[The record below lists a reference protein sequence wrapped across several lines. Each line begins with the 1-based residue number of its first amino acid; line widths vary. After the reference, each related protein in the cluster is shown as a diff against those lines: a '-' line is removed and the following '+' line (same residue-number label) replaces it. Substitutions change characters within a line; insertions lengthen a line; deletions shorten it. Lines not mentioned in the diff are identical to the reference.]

1 MISMTGHGRGE
12 ARSKTWTA
20 VVECHSVNR
29 KTADV
34 SLHCDR
40 SAFWLEPAVRERVL
54 SKIGRGRVQ
63 VNLAL
68 SRNEGNT
75 EPFFDES
82 RAAAFVEQARQL
94 QKRLGL
100 DGGVTLSDVLAAPGV
115 TRSSE
120 PSGEAAKSTV
130 MSALD
135 QAMNGLLET
144 REREGA
150 SLQRVLAKSADRLSS
165 ILKKISPLARKV
177 SATHRGNLLKRIE
190 QAGLRLQQDDARL
203 ATEVAFF
210 AERSD
215 ITEELE
221 RAACHIAQ
229 FHEKLGAKGP
239 VGRTLEFLAQELGRE
254 FNTLGSKS
262 SNTSISRHVID
273 AKAELDRIR
282 EQLANIE

>member
-1 MISMTGHGRGE
+1 MTGHGRGE
-12 ARSKTWTA
+12 IRTKTWSA

-29 KTADV
+29 KTADI

-40 SAFWLEPAVRERVL
+40 SAFWLEPAVREKVL

-63 VNLAL
+63 VNLTL
-68 SRNEGNT
+68 SRNAGGK

-82 RAAAFVEQARQL
+82 RAIAFVAQARHL

-100 DGGVTLSDVLAAPGV
+100 EGGVTLSDVLAAPGV

-120 PSGEAAKSTV
+120 PAGEAAKTTAL
-130 MSALD
+130 SALD
-135 QAMNGLLET
+135 EALKGLLET
-144 REREGA
+144 RKCEGA
-150 SLQRVLAKSADRLSS
+150 ALQKILAKSVNRLSA
-165 ILKKISPLARKV
+165 ILKKITPLARKV
-177 SATHRGNLLKRIE
+177 SATHREALLKRIE
-190 QAGLRLQQDDARL
+190 KAGLRLQQDDARL
-203 ATEVAFF
+203 AAEVAFF

-221 RAACHIAQ
+221 RASCHIAQ
-229 FHEKLGAKGP
+229 FIEKLAANGP

-262 SNTSISRHVID
+262 SSTMISRHVIE

-282 EQLANIE
+282 EQLANVE

>member
-12 ARSKTWTA
+12 TRTKTWKA

-34 SLHCDR
+34 SLYCDR

-63 VNLAL
+63 VNLSL
-68 SRNEGNT
+68 SLNEGAS
-75 EPFFDES
+75 ESFFDEQ
-82 RAAAFVEQARQL
+82 RAVAFVDQARNL
-94 QKRLGL
+94 QRRLGL
-100 DGGVTLSDVLAAPGV
+100 ADGVSLADVLAAPGV
-115 TRSSE
+115 MRSSE
-120 PSGEAAKSTV
+120 PSGEAAKNAV
-130 MSALD
+130 MTALD
-135 QAMNGLLET
+135 QALKGLLET
-144 REREGA
+144 REREGVA
-150 SLQRVLAKSADRLSS
+150 LQKALTKSANRLAS
-165 ILKKISPLARKV
+165 ILKKITPLAAKV
-177 SATHRGNLLKRIE
+177 SSAHRANLLKRIAN
-190 QAGLRLQQDDARL
+190 AGLRLQQDDSRL

-221 RAACHIAQ
+221 RASCHIAQ
-229 FHEKLGAKGP
+229 LHEKLTSKGP
-239 VGRTLEFLAQELGRE
+239 VGRTLEFLTQELGRE
-254 FNTLGSKS
+254 FNTLGSKAS
-262 SNTSISRHVID
+262 SSTISRLVID